1 MKSNKYFSTHTEISF
16 IKSIVRIIGF
26 IAVACGNI
34 ISGSIILIVAEII
47 GIIEELYES
56 K

>member
-1 MKSNKYFSTHTEISF
+1 MKSNKQFSLHTEISF
-16 IKSIVRIIGF
+16 MKSIVRIIGF
-26 IAVACGNI
+26 IALSCNNI

-56 K
+56 N